1 MNSETRL
8 KNVIGQYAKSIN
20 SDTSNCDKYSIKNRI
35 NKKRVALKRYY
46 NNLASR
52 KLIESF

>member
-8 KNVIGQYAKSIN
+8 KNVIGQYAKSMN